1 VIESQYRP
9 VFTALCR
16 EAARLAADGAEHAEV
31 SDVNRSV
38 TGKGLTQQAASI
50 CVGIIDVEK

>member
-1 VIESQYRP
+1 